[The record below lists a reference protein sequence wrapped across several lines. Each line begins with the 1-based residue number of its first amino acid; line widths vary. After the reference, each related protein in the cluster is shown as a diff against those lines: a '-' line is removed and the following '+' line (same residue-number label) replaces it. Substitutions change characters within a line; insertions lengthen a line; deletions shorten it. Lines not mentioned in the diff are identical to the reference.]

1 MPRLH
6 EMKVNMSSVLR
17 IANGFMLV
25 LFVSWAGFQYNDPDP
40 LTWIFVYGAAALGC
54 LLFFFGRLPRYTAL
68 AYVLLCLGGALYLL
82 IRVISGH
89 EFIFDEQGREM
100 MGLLFSG
107 GWIAFLVHRS
117 RTSKLHHA

>member
-1 MPRLH
+1 MLRLH
-6 EMKVNMSSVLR
+6 EMKADMSSVLR
-17 IANGFMLV
+17 IANGIMLV
-25 LFVSWAGFQYNDPDP
+25 LFISWAGFQYNDPDP

-54 LLFFFGRLPRYTAL
+54 LLFFFGLLPRYTSL

-100 MGLLFSG
+100 MGLLISA
-107 GWIAFLVHRS
+107 GWISFLTHRS
-117 RTSKLHHA
+117 RTSVSHGA